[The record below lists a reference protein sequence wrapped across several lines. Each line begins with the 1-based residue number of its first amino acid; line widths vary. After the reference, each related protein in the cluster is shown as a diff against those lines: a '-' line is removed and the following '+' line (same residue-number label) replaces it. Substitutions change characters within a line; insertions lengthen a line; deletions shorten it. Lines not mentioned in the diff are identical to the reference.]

1 MQTKRNKE
9 MWNKKIKI
17 GEIYK
22 EIDSNKEVGDK
33 EREREVINKKRNR
46 KQKTE
51 VGDDEKRKKG

>member
-9 MWNKKIKI
+9 MWNKKIKK

-33 EREREVINKKRNR
+33 EREREGINKNKNR